1 MQSPWP
7 LRGSEMKMKKRA
19 QTGGRNALPMTVH
32 NVGFLLDR
40 LGQDCAPLQFLREL
54 TQNSLDAIARTG
66 RPGLITWDVDWTIYD
81 LGDVM
86 KLSIIDCG
94 DGMTGEE
101 MQKFINQLSS
111 SGSEQSLTSNYGI
124 GAKIAAATR
133 NPYGVIYQSWKK
145 GDGFQVYLEKDPDT
159 GEYGLRQWELAD
171 GSYSHYL
178 PLADEFKP
186 DEISESG
193 TKVILLGKFK
203 EENTMA
209 PPAEA
214 AAPSR
219 WISKYLNTRYFQFPS
234 SVTVRARE
242 GWDFPRSD
250 SDRHILRTIT
260 GQRPYLE
267 AHAEASG
274 VHELTGARIHWWILR
289 DEPAISSNSGFIESG
304 GHVAALYQNELYDR
318 ETARAGT
325 AKLQNFGVLFGT
337 RFVVLYV
344 EPIAVPGVNL
354 TTNTAR
360 TSLLLN
366 GSLLP
371 WADWAYEFRQNMP
384 KQLAEF
390 IREKGSSSFDQDHVK
405 SIKERLKGIID
416 LYKVSRY
423 RPNPQGIYLSDESSR
438 APTGPSSDSGHKG
451 KGGGGVV
458 RTASGGD
465 AVGLRDGEL
474 GNIYHL
480 FEKKGGVPSDKAET
494 DPFPVVQWV
503 SLRDGTRDEN
513 EMEDRAARYLPEQ
526 NILRV
531 NADFRVFTD
540 MVRRLCKERKDAPD
554 GTIDGVVTDVVHTWF
569 EQALIETV
577 IGLQQLKG
585 SKEWGP
591 DPMDVALSEEAL
603 TATVMQ
609 RYHVHNQCRRDLGA
623 KLGKALQ
630 TE

>member
-1 MQSPWP
+1 MSKHAH
-7 LRGSEMKMKKRA
+7 S
-19 QTGGRNALPMTVH
+19 GGRNALPMSVH

-54 TQNSLDAIARTG
+54 TQNSIEAIARTG
-66 RPGLITWDVDWTIYD
+66 RPGQITWDVDWTLYD
-81 LGDVM
+81 LAEVM
-86 KLSIIDCG
+86 KLSIVDTG

-111 SGSEQSLTSNYGI
+111 SSSEQSFTSNYGI

-133 NPYGVIYQSWKK
+133 NPHGVIYQSWKG
-145 GDGFQVYLEKDPDT
+145 GDGYSVHLEKDPAT
-159 GEYGLRQWELAD
+159 GEYGLRQWELDD
-171 GSYSHYL
+171 GTFSHSFS
-178 PLADEFKP
+178 LADDVKP
-186 DEISESG
+186 GEIHESG
-193 TKVILLGKFK
+193 TKVVLLGKSEK
-203 EENTMA
+203 ENTMA
-209 PPAEA
+209 APVEA

-219 WISKYLNTRYFQFPS
+219 WISKYLNTRYFDFPND
-234 SVTVRARE
+234 VRVKVRE

-250 SDRHILRTIT
+250 TDRNILRTIT

-267 AHAEASG
+267 VHADASG
-274 VHELTGARIHWWILR
+274 VHDVSGARIHWWILK
-289 DEPAISSNSGFIESG
+289 DEPAISNNSGFIESG

-325 AKLQNFGVLFGT
+325 AKLQHFGVLFGT

-344 EPIAVPGVNL
+344 EPLASPDVTL

-366 GSLLP
+366 GEPLP

-384 KQLAEF
+384 KKLAEF
-390 IREKGSSSFDQDHVK
+390 IREKGSSAFDQDHVK
-405 SIKERLKGIID
+405 SIKDRLKGIID

-423 RPNPQGIYLSDESSR
+423 RPNPQGVYLSDETSR
-438 APTGPSSDSGHKG
+438 VPTGLSPDSGRKG
-451 KGGGGVV
+451 KGGGGGGGAG
-458 RTASGGD
+458 TAAGGN
-465 AVGLRDGEL
+465 AAGVRDGEL

-480 FEKKGGVPSDKAET
+480 FEKKGGVASDKSET

-503 SLRDGTRDEN
+503 SIHQGTRDEN

-526 NILRV
+526 NTLRV

-554 GTIDGVVTDVVHTWF
+554 GSIEGVVTDVVRGWF

-591 DPMDVALSEEAL
+591 EQIEAALSEEAL
-603 TATVMQ
+603 TAAVMQ

-623 KLGKALQ
+623 KLGKVLQ
-630 TE
+630 EA